1 MTRVRPKNGRSSA
14 DASEGP
20 DIDVSDATLFTLVW
34 DTMAEVL
41 GTAAVAAIV
50 RRAVEKAAVD
60 CPELV
65 DLVVRREKLGY
76 VYALPH
82 AWSKTTQTAA
92 HERGALR
99 VLVAEIGRILVELT
113 GTVVITRLEETP
125 ELRNRGL
132 VWRAEDAK

>member
-1 MTRVRPKNGRSSA
+1 VRPQNERPST
-14 DASEGP
+14 DASQGP

-50 RRAVEKAAVD
+50 RRAVENAAVE

-76 VYALPH
+76 GYALPH

-92 HERGALR
+92 LGRGALR
-99 VLVAEIGRILVELT
+99 VLVAEVGRILVELT
-113 GTVVITRLEETP
+113 GIVVITRLDNVP

-132 VWRAEDAK
+132 VWRTEDPK